1 MCVQVTLLTPILAAK
16 QRELTYYRQHD
27 GIVKS
32 VGGLIR
38 RARSGLRDPRQR
50 PLNEAGGTFP
60 PHTDP
65 GKMVTSS
72 HYLEAPRRLRAFVRA
87 HETSL
92 VVLAALVGTIS
103 GLVVAAMSAAVEG
116 LHVLLF
122 NLEMGDRL
130 SSQFRIEPLRALL
143 VPSLGGLLLGVAFLL
158 LLRWRPA
165 REIDPIEAN
174 ALHGGRMSFRGS
186 LIVALQTVWSSGVG
200 ASVGLEA
207 GYTQLASG
215 LAASLG
221 RGFHLRRG
229 DQRIMVG
236 CGAAA
241 AIAGAF
247 GAPLAGAFYAFELVI
262 GGYTPA
268 SLTPVGVAAVA
279 GYFVAHGIHSDVAGR
294 RRRCGRRCA
303 RARSRH
309 RGVARRPGGAVR
321 HRHHARRGAVR
332 DVACQDQALA
342 AAAAGAGGP
351 RRRPARPDNAAG
363 DVVGA
368 RRAAFCR
375 ICFNSAFGARDHF
388 HPESDCFRH
397 LAGIGFRGGLF
408 FATLFLGAI
417 GGHLFAGGFDAI
429 WPGLNLSPNVY
440 AIIGMSALSASVIG
454 GPLTMSFIALELTGN
469 LWLTTAVLV
478 AVIISTQITRELFG
492 YSFATWRLHLRGE
505 TIRSAADV
513 GWIRDLTVRSLMR
526 RDVAT
531 VSANMAIEEFRD
543 KFPLGSKTQVVAVDG
558 TGRYVGLALVADAH
572 APDIKAPDGLI
583 GLLHYRDVV
592 LHPGMNIQEAI
603 AVFDAAEAELLAVVD
618 IDGEH
623 RPIGL
628 LTEAHAMRRYAEES
642 EQRRREVIGDI

>member
-1 MCVQVTLLTPILAAK
+1 
-16 QRELTYYRQHD
+16 
-27 GIVKS
+27 
-32 VGGLIR
+32 
-38 RARSGLRDPRQR
+38 
-50 PLNEAGGTFP
+50 
-60 PHTDP
+60 
-65 GKMVTSS
+65 MVTTSR
-72 HYLEAPRRLRAFVRA
+72 HLEAPRRLRAFVRA

-92 VVLAALVGTIS
+92 VVLAALVGVIG

-116 LHVLLF
+116 MHVLLF
-122 NLEMGDRL
+122 NIEIGERL
-130 SSQFRIEPLRALL
+130 SSQFAIEPLRALL
-143 VPSLGGLLLGVAFLL
+143 VPSLGGLLLGVAFLVL
-158 LLRWRPA
+158 QRFRPA

-186 LIVALQTVWSSGVG
+186 VIVASQTVWSSGAG

-221 RGFHLRRG
+221 RGFHLRRA

-279 GYFVAHGIHSDVAGR
+279 GYFVAHAFTVLSFGVGIGPVGDVLGHDLAIAALLGILAALF
-294 RRRCGRRCA
+294 GIA
-303 RARSRH
+303 IM
-309 RGVARRPGGAVR
+309 RGVAL
-321 HRHHARRGAVR
+321 
-332 DVACQDQALA
+332 CETLLA
-342 AAAAGAGGP
+342 KTRLWP
-351 RRRPARPDNAAG
+351 PLRPALGGLCVGLLALITPQVMSSGHGALHFAG
-363 DVVGA
+363 FVSIPLSVVATIFILKAVASVISLG
-368 RRAAFCR
+368 
-375 ICFNSAFGARDHF
+375 S
-388 HPESDCFRH
+388 
-397 LAGIGFRGGLF
+397 GFRGGLF
-408 FATLFLGAI
+408 FATLFLGAL
-417 GGHLFAGGFDAI
+417 GGHLFAGGFDVI

-454 GPLTMSFIALELTGN
+454 GPLTMSFIALESTGN

-505 TIRSAADV
+505 TIRSAADI

-526 RDVAT
+526 QDVTT
-531 VSANMAIEEFRD
+531 VNANMGIEEFRD
-543 KFPLGSKTQVVAVDG
+543 KFPLGSKNRVVAVDDA
-558 TGRYVGLALVADAH
+558 GRYVGLALVADAH
-572 APDIKAPDGLI
+572 APDIEKTDGLI
-583 GLLHYRDVV
+583 GLLHFRDVV

-603 AVFDAAEAELLAVVD
+603 AVFDAAEAESLAVVD
-618 IDGEH
+618 TDGEH
-623 RPIGL
+623 RPIGVL
-628 LTEAHAMRRYAEES
+628 SEAHAMRRYAEES
-642 EQRRREVIGDI
+642 EQRRREVLGEI

>member
-1 MCVQVTLLTPILAAK
+1 
-16 QRELTYYRQHD
+16 
-27 GIVKS
+27 
-32 VGGLIR
+32 
-38 RARSGLRDPRQR
+38 
-50 PLNEAGGTFP
+50 
-60 PHTDP
+60 
-65 GKMVTSS
+65 MVTKSR
-72 HYLEAPRRLRAFVRA
+72 YLEAPRRLRAFVRA

-92 VVLAALVGTIS
+92 VVLAALIGTIG
-103 GLVVAAMSAAVEG
+103 GLVVAAMGAAVEG
-116 LHVLLF
+116 MHELLF
-122 NLEMGDRL
+122 NVENGERL
-130 SSQFRIEPLRALL
+130 SSQYAIEPLRALL
-143 VPSLGGLLLGVAFLL
+143 VPSLGGLLLGLAFLL
-158 LLRWRPA
+158 LARWRPA

-186 LIVALQTVWSSGVG
+186 VIVALQTVWSSGVG

-221 RGFHLRRG
+221 RGFHLRRA

-247 GAPLAGAFYAFELVI
+247 SAPLAGAFYAFELVI

-279 GYFVAHGIHSDVAGR
+279 GYLVAHGFTVLSLGVGIGPVGDVAGR
-294 RRRCGRRCA
+294 DLAIAALLGILA
-303 RARSRH
+303 ALFGIAIM
-309 RGVARRPGGAVR
+309 RGVTLCETLLTKTRLWPP
-321 HRHHARRGAVR
+321 
-332 DVACQDQALA
+332 L
-342 AAAAGAGGP
+342 
-351 RRRPARPDNAAG
+351 RPALGGLGVGLLALITPQVMSSGHGALHFAG
-363 DVVGA
+363 FVTIPLSV
-368 RRAAFCR
+368 
-375 ICFNSAFGARDHF
+375 
-388 HPESDCFRH
+388 
-397 LAGIGFRGGLF
+397 LATIFVLKAIASVISLGSGFRGGLF
-408 FATLFLGAI
+408 FATLFMGAI
-417 GGHLFAGGFDAI
+417 GGHLFAGAFDAVY
-429 WPGLNLSPNVY
+429 PGFNLNPNVY

-454 GPLTMSFIALELTGN
+454 GPLTMSFIALESTGN

-505 TIRSAADV
+505 TIRSAADI

-526 RDVAT
+526 PDVVT
-531 VSANMAIEEFRD
+531 VNANMPIGEFRD

-572 APDIKAPDGLI
+572 APDIEAEKGLV
-583 GLLHYRDVV
+583 GLLHHRDVV

-603 AVFDAAEAELLAVVD
+603 AVFDAAEAESLAVVD
-618 IDGEH
+618 IDGQH
-623 RPIGL
+623 RPIGV

-642 EQRRREVIGDI
+642 EQRRREAVGDF